1 MTGVGPEDDGDDPDE
16 PFGHLPDPGPGDE
29 PDVADDADAADAADA
44 GDATPAPRV
53 PHRYRGSM
61 AASALAA
68 GMIGLRDVLEE
79 PKDGRPVVEQFADED
94 DRERPIEVD
103 LVPDDPAASTVTL
116 RHQPED

>member
-1 MTGVGPEDDGDDPDE
+1 VGPEDDGADPDE
-16 PFGHLPDPGPGDE
+16 PFGHLPQPGPGDE
-29 PDVADDADAADAADA
+29 TGDETGGADDA
-44 GDATPAPRV
+44 TPPPRI

-61 AASALAA
+61 AAGALAA

-79 PKDGRPVVEQFADED
+79 PKDGRPVVEQFADEG

-103 LVPDDPAASTVTL
+103 LVPDAPAASTVTV

>member
-1 MTGVGPEDDGDDPDE
+1 MGPEDDGVDPDE
-16 PFGHLPDPGPGDE
+16 PFGHLPDPGPGDDPDD
-29 PDVADDADAADAADA
+29 PDVLDDDDAS

-79 PKDGRPVVEQFADED
+79 PKDGRPVVEQFADQD
-94 DRERPIEVD
+94 DKERPIEVD
-103 LVPDDPAASTVTL
+103 LVPDDPAASTVTV

>member
-1 MTGVGPEDDGDDPDE
+1 MGPEDDGVDPDE
-16 PFGHLPDPGPGDE
+16 PFGHLPDPGTGDGPE
-29 PDVADDADAADAADA
+29 DLDESADDEAGA
-44 GDATPAPRV
+44 GDDTPAPRV

-79 PKDGRPVVEQFADED
+79 PKDGRPVVEQFADEG

-103 LVPDDPAASTVTL
+103 LVPDDPAASTVTV